1 VGIGTSSPDPASYG
15 GSIVTQESL
24 TGAPRYQFSF
34 KNDSVGDGSAVGAID
49 FFAGSSSQTR
59 IGLILG
65 AASGTSEDQGM
76 LQFYT
81 KPSGSIAERM
91 RIDADGNVG
100 IGATPGTLLELFGTA
115 PYLTL
120 RNSTHEDGDGGRES
134 KIIFEGEQSGSEDST
149 LAVIQASHDGASDD
163 EKGDLIFSTN
173 DGSDGASPT
182 EAMRID
188 SAGLVGIGTDNPLT
202 KIHSYISDPTSAAA
216 PQLPDDCGLLIDDTD
231 APNIQF
237 RGSAT
242 SVARIF
248 FGDTDADAGS
258 IGYSHNLNTLAFR
271 VNAQSAMTVES
282 DGDITAEAG
291 NLVIGTA
298 GKGIDFSAQTTTT
311 ASDTSVDAELLDH
324 YEEGRFT
331 AVLED
336 GAGNAA
342 TTVNIPSTL
351 NASYVRIGSVVH
363 INGFLNI
370 NSVSAF
376 ASGNCKITGLPFVIG
391 TGSSGWAYSYLTG
404 GFGFGYASGLSL
416 SAAGGVFGLTENNT
430 SYIPLYVS
438 DSTSS
443 YTALAYDEIGDSSQL
458 IWSTTYTTAT
468 A

>member
-1 VGIGTSSPDPASYG
+1 TASTLGSDMMIDIVNNTTGQALAIDQTGTLGANTAVIVVYSNTDQDQANSPLFGAHLDNS
-15 GSIVTQESL
+15 GSTSPVMSL
-24 TGAPRYQFSF
+24 RQDGTGDVLQVKDGSETISF
-34 KNDSVGDGSAVGAID
+34 KI
-49 FFAGSSSQTR
+49 
-59 IGLILG
+59 
-65 AASGTSEDQGM
+65 
-76 LQFYT
+76 
-81 KPSGSIAERM
+81 
-91 RIDADGNVG
+91 ADG
-100 IGATPGTLLELFGTA
+100 
-115 PYLTL
+115 
-120 RNSTHEDGDGGRES
+120 GDV
-134 KIIFEGEQSGSEDST
+134 T
-149 LAVIQASHDGASDD
+149 LAS
-163 EKGDLIFSTN
+163 
-173 DGSDGASPT
+173 
-182 EAMRID
+182 
-188 SAGLVGIGTDNPLT
+188 
-202 KIHSYISDPTSAAA
+202 
-216 PQLPDDCGLLIDDTD
+216 
-231 APNIQF
+231 
-237 RGSAT
+237 
-242 SVARIF
+242 
-248 FGDTDADAGS
+248 
-258 IGYSHNLNTLAFR
+258 
-271 VNAQSAMTVES
+271 
-282 DGDITAEAG
+282 G

>member
-1 VGIGTSSPDPASYG
+1 DTDFRVEASGVANALFVQGSNGDVGIGIASSLGTKLHVFDDAKAQIRAYGYSDKRGGANDNDGTLQLGNSASYQG
-15 GSIVTQESL
+15 RLQY
-24 TGAPRYQFSF
+24 TGADETLYLDNTSAHAGAGIGDLSF
-34 KNDSVGDGSAVGAID
+34 RVN
-49 FFAGSSSQTR
+49 
-59 IGLILG
+59 
-65 AASGTSEDQGM
+65 TSDEV
-76 LQFYT
+76 
-81 KPSGSIAERM
+81 M
-91 RIDADGNVG
+91 RISGGTHATKGDVTVSLGSLG
-100 IGATPGTLLELFGTA
+100 IGAAPGTLLELFGTA

-298 GKGIDFSAQTTTT
+298 GKGIDFQNQSSPGAGM
-311 ASDTSVDAELLDH
+311 TSELLDR
-324 YEEGRFT
+324 YEEGT
-331 AVLED
+331 W
-336 GAGNAA
+336 
-342 TTVNIPSTL
+342 T
-351 NASYVRIGSVVH
+351 
-363 INGFLNI
+363 
-370 NSVSAF
+370 
-376 ASGNCKITGLPFVIG
+376 
-391 TGSSGWAYSYLTG
+391 
-404 GFGFGYASGLSL
+404 
-416 SAAGGVFGLTENNT
+416 
-430 SYIPLYVS
+430 
-438 DSTSS
+438 
-443 YTALAYDEIGDSSQL
+443 
-458 IWSTTYTTAT
+458 
-468 A
+468 